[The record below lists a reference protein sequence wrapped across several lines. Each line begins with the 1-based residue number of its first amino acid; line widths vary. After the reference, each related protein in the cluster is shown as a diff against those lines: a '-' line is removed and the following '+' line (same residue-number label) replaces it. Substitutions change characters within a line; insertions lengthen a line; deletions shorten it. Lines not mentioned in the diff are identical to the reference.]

1 MPNDIPEKKARQG
14 GRGVRVFG
22 VLICGLVLS
31 AIAWGIAEI
40 YGEAAKTPATQE
52 KPAPQENGRA
62 PSSASPNPAEADP
75 AKSKADNMNATPVD
89 RNPQVD
95 RDPTPR
101 SSTGGDQPG
110 KQPSQPA
117 LQ

>member
-1 MPNDIPEKKARQG
+1 MAKQILAKKSRQG
-14 GRGVRVFG
+14 GRGLPVLAVLLG
-22 VLICGLVLS
+22 VLMLAV
-31 AIAWGIAEI
+31 IAWGIAEI
-40 YGEAAKTPATQE
+40 YGEAAKTPATHD
-52 KPAPQENGRA
+52 KPAPQGNDQA
-62 PSSASPNPAEADP
+62 PSSASPNPAETDP
-75 AKSKADNMNATPVD
+75 AKSKADNMNVAPVD
-89 RNPQVD
+89 RNPEVD

>member
-1 MPNDIPEKKARQG
+1 MANEIPEKKARQG
-14 GRGVRVFG
+14 GRGLPVLA
-22 VLICGLVLS
+22 VLICALVLA
-31 AIAWGIAEI
+31 AIAWGVAEI
-40 YGEAAKTPATQE
+40 YGEAAKTPATEE
-52 KPAPQENGRA
+52 KPAPQENSQA
-62 PSSASPNPAEADP
+62 PSSASPNPAESDP
-75 AKSKADNMNATPVD
+75 AKSKADNMNVAPVD
-89 RNPQVD
+89 RNPEVD

>member
-1 MPNDIPEKKARQG
+1 MAHEIPEKKARQG
-14 GRGVRVFG
+14 GRGLPVLA
-22 VLICGLVLS
+22 VLICALVLA

-40 YGEAAKTPATQE
+40 YGEAAKTPATEE
-52 KPAPQENGRA
+52 KPAPQENSQA
-62 PSSASPNPAEADP
+62 PSSASPNPAESDP
-75 AKSKADNMNATPVD
+75 AKSKADNMNVAPVD
-89 RNPQVD
+89 RNPEVD

-101 SSTGGDQPG
+101 SSTGGDRPG

>member
-1 MPNDIPEKKARQG
+1 MADDIPEKKARQG
-14 GRGVRVFG
+14 GRGLPVLA
-22 VLICGLVLS
+22 VLICGLVL
-31 AIAWGIAEI
+31 AIIAWGIAEM
-40 YGEAAKTPATQE
+40 YGEQAKTPATQE
-52 KPAPQENGRA
+52 KPAPQENGQA
-62 PSSASPNPAEADP
+62 PSTASPNPAEADP
-75 AKSKADNMNATPVD
+75 AKSKADNMNVAPVD

-117 LQ
+117 SQ